1 MRKWSEI
8 YFFFFLDKQGKYT
21 FEQMHIHV
29 CFMTQYEY
37 LHLVVKMAG
46 WMEQTPNNDAKHLAT
61 LSETHSH
68 FFFSPSFSL
77 YLFQPLQ
84 TSFYLTPLLSLFVA
98 LLMLHSIARW
108 SIVQSGYF
116 STSNLN
122 VSQLGTVR
130 TPAANGCLCVKS
142 QNFTGNWSNELTHT
156 RRERRIGLTLHSCK
170 DFYEAHIN
178 WTGRLRTQMPQ

>member
-61 LSETHSH
+61 LSETLL
-68 FFFSPSFSL
+68 FPYTFSSL
-77 YLFQPLQ
+77 FLIPFPAFANQ
-84 TSFYLTPLLSLFVA
+84 LLSHSITVIICCSLNAAFHCTMIDSSKWVFLDSQSKCVPAWHSTDTRSKRLFVRQVPE
-98 LLMLHSIARW
+98 LHRKLI
-108 SIVQSGYF
+108 
-116 STSNLN
+116 
-122 VSQLGTVR
+122 
-130 TPAANGCLCVKS
+130 
-142 QNFTGNWSNELTHT
+142 
-156 RRERRIGLTLHSCK
+156 
-170 DFYEAHIN
+170 
-178 WTGRLRTQMPQ
+178 